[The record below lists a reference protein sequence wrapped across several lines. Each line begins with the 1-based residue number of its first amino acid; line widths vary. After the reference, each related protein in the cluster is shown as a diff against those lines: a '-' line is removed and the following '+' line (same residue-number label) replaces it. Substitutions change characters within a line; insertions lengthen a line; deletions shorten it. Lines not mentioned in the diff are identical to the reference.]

1 MAKKPYSISVCMDDE
16 CKEKTI
22 HRIITTTQHIKSRY
36 FVNTGVKISLCF
48 IYKSEKALSTN
59 SVVYKGICTSN
70 IHHKNNLLFNVFS
83 SLIL

>member
-1 MAKKPYSISVCMDDE
+1 MAKKPYSISECMDDE
-16 CKEKTI
+16 CKEKPYI
-22 HRIITTTQHIKSRY
+22 IITTTQHIKSRS
-36 FVNTGVKISLCF
+36 FVNTEVKISLCF

-59 SVVYKGICTSN
+59 SVVYKGICASN